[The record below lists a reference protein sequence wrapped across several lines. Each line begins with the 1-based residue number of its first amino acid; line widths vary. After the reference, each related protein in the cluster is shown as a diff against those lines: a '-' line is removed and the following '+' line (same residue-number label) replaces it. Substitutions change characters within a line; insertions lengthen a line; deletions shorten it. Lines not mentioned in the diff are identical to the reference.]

1 MSELITQSELARHF
15 GLAKSYISR
24 LAKQGVLDG
33 CRKDGK
39 LVRECAIHAIE
50 RYRAGAKVRAVSSKP
65 VVTTAPAGSE
75 PVEVV
80 PPPGLDTDENRK
92 QLARLMAEADT
103 PNRKVQLMRDFW
115 AAKLNELKA
124 EETAGELIRM
134 EEAVEAGQKMVR
146 AMRDKLLA
154 IPAKLAPS
162 LVTMTEQEA
171 VEALRREITD
181 ALQEVAN
188 LGRR

>member
-1 MSELITQSELARHF
+1 MSEFINQKELAEHF
-15 GLAKSYISR
+15 GLSKGYISKLVKR
-24 LAKQGVLDG
+24 GILDG

-39 LVRECAIHAIE
+39 FVRPCAIHAIE
-50 RYRAGAKVRAVSSKP
+50 RYRAGSKVRAISPRP
-65 VVTTAPAGSE
+65 VATAGWAGDDPAD
-75 PVEVV
+75 VM

-124 EETAGELIRM
+124 GEAAGELVR
-134 EEAVEAGQKMVR
+134 AADVTEAGQKLVK

-154 IPAKLAPS
+154 IPSKLAPA
-162 LVTMTEQEA
+162 VITMSES
-171 VEALRREITD
+171 EALEALQAEIHD
-181 ALQEVAN
+181 ALREVAK
-188 LGRR
+188 LGEH

>member
-1 MSELITQSELARHF
+1 MDEFITQKELAAHF
-15 GLAKSYISR
+15 GLTKGYISQLVKR
-24 LAKQGVLDG
+24 GVLDG
-33 CRKDGK
+33 CRKGGK

-65 VVTTAPAGSE
+65 VAITGPAGSE
-75 PVEVV
+75 PVV